1 MHVFAENVSANR
13 HNELMLIF
21 LLGRLIFIP
30 SKDEITKKYSLSD
43 ISEAQNLKGSK
54 TGGLALLLKVK
65 IDVRLMITTNKEVLC
80 KKE

>member
-30 SKDEITKKYSLSD
+30 SKDEITKKYSFSD

-54 TGGLALLLKVK
+54 L
-65 IDVRLMITTNKEVLC
+65 EV
-80 KKE
+80 